1 MLKQFT
7 ENEIWIQ
14 IQQLFLCPAEFE
26 KDLEMSDDEEG
37 STGQSDADKCFRKT
51 VKRKEKEEAVEA
63 AFDQFIHARAL
74 AKKKNELKAE
84 LDKKNAD
91 IRASIIDQDIAL
103 EDGEF
108 FCHKCKVKFDK
119 AYRYTHEFFHS

>member
-37 STGQSDADKCFRKT
+37 GTGQSDADKCFRKT
-51 VKRKEKEEAVEA
+51 VKRKEK
-63 AFDQFIHARAL
+63 DIWIQ
-74 AKKKNELKAE
+74 LK
-84 LDKKNAD
+84 LF
-91 IRASIIDQDIAL
+91 SSQQS
-103 EDGEF
+103 F
-108 FCHKCKVKFDK
+108 PQQHKI
-119 AYRYTHEFFHS
+119 E